1 MQRLELYIIYIGLH
15 LQKRSGGCLH
25 SILSHHNNFKIMY
38 IIWSWL
44 IYCTKIMKNR
54 SSFLH
59 IFLATYHLALTSHDW
74 RNPCWRLRFWPAW
87 TLASGMRQDSQDSYH
102 DTKTIASTYYI
113 LHISFIHS
121 APTGSIVGTHVR
133 HTPVGSPGQHEV
145 LFTVETPEFDAADP
159 VDPLAFQ
166 NGVLTGQPQ
175 TILETSS

>member
-38 IIWSWL
+38 IIWIWL

-54 SSFLH
+54 SSILH

-87 TLASGMRQDSQDSYH
+87 TLASGMRQDSQDSNH

-113 LHISFIHS
+113 LHIFAYYILQ
-121 APTGSIVGTHVR
+121 IMWYYMINIDKYCILYITHYR
-133 HTPVGSPGQHEV
+133 WR
-145 LFTVETPEFDAADP
+145 
-159 VDPLAFQ
+159 
-166 NGVLTGQPQ
+166 LTLHRLL
-175 TILETSS
+175 THNSH

>member
-1 MQRLELYIIYIGLH
+1 MLDSKRYGEENVNFTLKDFRRLPSRERVHIPP
-15 LQKRSGGCLH
+15 
-25 SILSHHNNFKIMY
+25 
-38 IIWSWL
+38 
-44 IYCTKIMKNR
+44 
-54 SSFLH
+54 SFIH
-59 IFLATYHLALTSHDW
+59 
-74 RNPCWRLRFWPAW
+74 
-87 TLASGMRQDSQDSYH
+87 
-102 DTKTIASTYYI
+102 
-113 LHISFIHS
+113 SFIHS